1 MKYMT
6 GNELRA
12 AYVKFFEGKGHLHLP
27 SASLIP
33 KDDPTL
39 LMIGAGMAPF
49 KAFFTGKVTPPS
61 RRVVTSQRCVRTG
74 DIENVGRTARHHTYF
89 EMLGN
94 FSFGDYFK
102 ESAIPW
108 AWEFLTEVCG
118 LPREKL
124 WVSIYPKDDE
134 AEKIWL
140 QQPGLTKDRIVRL
153 EDNFWEIGT
162 GGPCGPDSEIY
173 IDLGEERGCGKETC
187 APGCDCDRYLE
198 IWNLV
203 FTQYNKT
210 ADGKYEPLEH
220 KNIDTGC
227 GLERLASVLQNK
239 QSNFET
245 DLLFPIIEYVESCSG
260 LKYGADS
267 KKDISFKVIADHAR
281 SMSIMIMDG
290 ILPSNEGRGYVLRR
304 ILRRAIRHGRM
315 LGIKEAFLEGAVE
328 AVCKIYAGVDDFEEL
343 SAKAAYIKKVI
354 RIEEDRFAATL
365 AQGMEFLSREI
376 DTVKKTGKTELDGE
390 FIFKL
395 YDTYGFPFEL
405 TEEILQEN
413 DLTPDKKGFDAAME
427 NQRQRARA
435 ARAAN
440 EWAAIPDLS
449 SIDVSVLEVD
459 ETTTESKVV
468 AMWKAG
474 KLVDEIHDG
483 DEVGIILD
491 STPFYAEGGG
501 QVGDAG
507 EFIGELGKIRVDNTK
522 KLLDGTVY
530 HEAYVEEGQLKVGE
544 VVQIKID
551 RDKKLSSARN
561 HTATHLLQAALRKVV
576 GEQVHQA
583 GSLVT
588 PERLRFDF
596 SNFEP
601 VTAKQI
607 ADVEELVNEE
617 ILKATDV
624 DIQQMSIDEAKKLGA
639 MALFGEKYGD
649 IVRVVTV
656 PNFSCELCGGSH
668 VKNVGQIGR
677 FKIVSESGV
686 AAGVRRIEAITGRA
700 AIKDAN
706 HQAALLNS
714 VSTLLKVR
722 AEDLPAQVEK
732 ILAEDKSM
740 KKQLDEVN
748 AMKEKA
754 EAQKLLMGVKEVGK
768 FKYLAGVAQAK
779 DMDELREIADFLIGK
794 IEGGVVVLAAVH
806 DGKVNL
812 VVKADKKSVKAGVHA
827 GKIVKEIS
835 KLIDGGGG
843 GRPDMAQAGGK
854 NPDGLPK
861 MFEAAEIEISKITT
875 TKTEK
880 KSGGR
885 KMSFKAIADALT
897 EKIDSAAEKLDNTVS
912 NVKES
917 VTEKVED
924 AKEKVADIKE
934 NVAEKVDD
942 AKERVAAAKDDL
954 KNAKSNLVDAKDD
967 IKESVKE
974 SVDEAK
980 DKIVDAKDAA
990 ATKVKGAIR
999 GELKETTK
1007 QIKKSA
1013 GEEA

>member
-6 GNELRA
+6 GNEIRE
-12 AYVKFFEGKGHLHLP
+12 AYIKFFEEKHGHLHLP

-49 KAFFTGKVTPPS
+49 KAFFTGKVNPPR
-61 RRVVTSQRCVRTG
+61 RRVTTSQRCVRTG

-108 AWEFLTEVCG
+108 AWDFLTNVCG
-118 LPREKL
+118 LPKEKL

-140 QQPGLTKDRIVRL
+140 QQDGLNPAHIVKM

-173 IDLGEERGCGKETC
+173 IDLGEERGCGKDTC

-210 ADGKYEPLEH
+210 EDGKYEPLEH

-239 QSNFET
+239 MTNFET
-245 DLLFPIIEYVESCSG
+245 DLLFPIIEYVEKVSG
-260 LKYGADS
+260 KKYGDDP
-267 KKDISFKVIADHAR
+267 KKDISFKVIADHSR

-315 LGIKEAFLEGAVE
+315 LGIKNAFLEGAVD
-328 AVCKIYAGVDDFEEL
+328 AVKKIYAGVADFEEL
-343 SAKAAYIKKVI
+343 STNIDYIKKVI
-354 RIEEDRFAATL
+354 RIEEDKFATTL
-365 AQGMEFLSREI
+365 TQG
-376 DTVKKTGKTELDGE
+376 TELLTKEIKTVVSKQLSVVSGE

-395 YDTYGFPFEL
+395 YDTYGFPYEL

-413 DLTPDKKGFDAAME
+413 NLTPDKKGFDAAME
-427 NQRQRARA
+427 NQRQRARN

-449 SIDVSVLEVD
+449 SIDTKNLKVD
-459 ETTTESKVV
+459 ENISESKIV
-468 AMWKAG
+468 AMWEKG
-474 KLVDEIHDG
+474 KLIDEAQDG
-483 DEVGIILD
+483 SEVGIILEK
-491 STPFYAEGGG
+491 TPFYAEGGG
-501 QVGDAG
+501 QVGDCG
-507 EFIGELGKIRVDNTK
+507 EFVGELGKIRVDNAK
-522 KLLDGTVY
+522 KLPDGTVY
-530 HEAYVEEGQLKVGE
+530 HEAYIEEGQIKVGE
-544 VVQIKID
+544 NVKIKVD

-601 VTAKQI
+601 LTAQQI

-617 ILKATDV
+617 ILKSVDV
-624 DIQQMSIDEAKKLGA
+624 DIRHMKIDDAKKLGA

-649 IVRVVTV
+649 VVRVVSV
-656 PNFSCELCGGSH
+656 PGFSCELCGGSH

-677 FKIVSESGV
+677 FKIVSEGGI

-706 HQAALLNS
+706 KQTKILNS
-714 VSTLLKVR
+714 VSGLLKVR

-732 ILAEDKSM
+732 ILAEEKVM
-740 KKQLDEVN
+740 KKQIENIQALQS
-748 AMKEKA
+748 KA
-754 EAQKLLMGVKEVGK
+754 EANKLLMAAKEIGAINFISGIVKVK
-768 FKYLAGVAQAK
+768 N
-779 DMDELREIADFLIGK
+779 MDELREAADFLISK
-794 IEGGVVVLAAVH
+794 LESGVLVLAAVE
-806 DGKVNL
+806 GQKVHL
-812 VVKADKKSVKAGVHA
+812 VVKADKKAVALGINA
-827 GKIVKEIS
+827 GKITKEIS
-835 KLIDGGGG
+835 KIIGGGGG

-854 NPDGLPK
+854 IPEALPK
-861 MFEAAEIEISKITT
+861 MFEIAEEIVSK
-875 TKTEK
+875 
-880 KSGGR
+880 
-885 KMSFKAIADALT
+885 
-897 EKIDSAAEKLDNTVS
+897 TV
-912 NVKES
+912 
-917 VTEKVED
+917 T
-924 AKEKVADIKE
+924 A
-934 NVAEKVDD
+934 
-942 AKERVAAAKDDL
+942 
-954 KNAKSNLVDAKDD
+954 
-967 IKESVKE
+967 
-974 SVDEAK
+974 
-980 DKIVDAKDAA
+980 
-990 ATKVKGAIR
+990 
-999 GELKETTK
+999 
-1007 QIKKSA
+1007 
-1013 GEEA
+1013 